1 MDKTIKIK
9 NFGRILLIGLVITIV
24 LTISQYNTSKEVKK
38 MVEIEMRDH
47 YQKSLELELLKLQ
60 NDDKRI

>member
-9 NFGRILLIGLVITIV
+9 NFGRILLIGLVMAIV

-47 YQKSLELELLKLQ
+47 YQKSLQLELSKYE
-60 NDDKRI
+60 KVK

>member
-9 NFGRILLIGLVITIV
+9 NYRRILLIGLVMAIV

-47 YQKSLELELLKLQ
+47 YQKSLELELLKLE